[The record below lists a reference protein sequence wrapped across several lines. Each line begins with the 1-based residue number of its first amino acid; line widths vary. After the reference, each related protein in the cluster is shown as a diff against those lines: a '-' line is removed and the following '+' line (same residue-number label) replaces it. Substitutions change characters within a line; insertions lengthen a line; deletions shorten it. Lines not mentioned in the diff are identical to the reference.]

1 MRYALLVGHQP
12 ALRESLQRILEDAD
26 YDAHSVR
33 TLAEAR
39 ARLDNA
45 DYDLVIANDRLPDGR
60 GFDAA
65 AAAQALGIRSFLVS
79 GDADELTLTPAGKP
93 HLRTRV
99 HAAELLSAL
108 AHFADSE

>member
-1 MRYALLVGHQP
+1 MRHALLVGHQP
-12 ALRESLQRILEDAD
+12 ALRDSLRSILEDAD
-26 YDAHSVR
+26 YDADSVG

-39 ARLDNA
+39 SMLERG
-45 DYDLVIANDRLPDGR
+45 DYDLVMANDRLPDGR

-65 AAAQALGIRSFLVS
+65 AAAQELGITSFLVT

-93 HLRTRV
+93 HLRKHV

-108 AHFADSE
+108 ADFADSD